1 MAQKTPWNKG
11 KIGIWSE
18 EQIANN
24 RAKHLGKHTSA
35 RQKLVAS
42 LIHKGNKW
50 ALGNNLSIETR
61 KKMSESRKGDKNY
74 QWISDR
80 TLLKDD
86 HRDRGGQL
94 HREWSMQVKNRDGWR
109 CKIDNHDCEGR
120 VVAHHILGW
129 SSYPELR
136 YEINNGI
143 TLCHAHHPLKRAEEK
158 LMIPI
163 FRGLLGLSIGN

>member
-74 QWISDR
+74 QWI
-80 TLLKDD
+80 
-86 HRDRGGQL
+86 
-94 HREWSMQVKNRDGWR
+94 
-109 CKIDNHDCEGR
+109 
-120 VVAHHILGW
+120 
-129 SSYPELR
+129 
-136 YEINNGI
+136 
-143 TLCHAHHPLKRAEEK
+143 
-158 LMIPI
+158 
-163 FRGLLGLSIGN
+163 